1 MGFSIPKSGHDLSL
15 VICGSAGQG
24 LQSLETL
31 ITRLALSSGYHVFST
46 KEYMSR
52 VRGGSNSIEI
62 RFSPV
67 EVSALVDRI
76 DLLVPLTKEA
86 IERIKHRITD
96 DTLIIGESRFVTDEI
111 RTKCGLFIDIPFL
124 EKVKEI
130 GQVIYTNQLVL
141 GVIATLLALDAR
153 DAEKRIKEFFKD
165 KNDEAVEKNIQAFN
179 IGCGLGTKLISPAD
193 EEAGRGLISPVL
205 KKGEDRSEDILL
217 SGAEAVGLGAI
228 AGGCDFIAAY
238 PMSPSTGVLT
248 FLAKHAKE
256 FDIVA
261 EQCEDEI
268 AGICMALGAWYAG
281 SRALAST
288 SGGGFALMTE
298 GTSLSA
304 MIESPIVIHIAQRP
318 GPATGLPTRTEQ
330 GDLDLALYAGHGEF
344 QRIIL
349 APGTVS
355 EAFYLTQ
362 KAFNLAARFQLPVFI
377 LTDQYLMDMLVNTT
391 AFDLS
396 VVTNETHIVETRAD
410 YKRYAFTDT
419 GLSPRGIPG
428 FGRGFVAVDSDE
440 HDEDGRIT
448 EDMDIRT
455 RMVDKRLKRFDLVK
469 GSIEPPLMIGNEE
482 ALTVLIG
489 WGSTFGVV
497 REALERID
505 SPDLLYLHH
514 SQPYPLHELSIRH
527 IKRAKKRIAIEGNA
541 TAQFARLVMRET
553 GVEIEEK
560 ILKYNGL
567 QFSVEEVEKKLRG
580 VI

>member
-1 MGFSIPKSGHDLSL
+1 MGFSIPKNGRDLSL

-24 LQSLETL
+24 LQSLESL
-31 ITRLALSSGYHVFST
+31 LVRLALSSGFHVFST

-52 VRGGSNSIEI
+52 VRGGSNSQEI
-62 RFSPV
+62 RLSPS
-67 EVSALVDRI
+67 EVSAPVERI
-76 DLLVPLTKEA
+76 DLLVPLTLEA

-96 DTLIIGESRFVTDEI
+96 ETLIVGESAFVTDEI
-111 RTKCGLFIDIPFL
+111 KAKCGLFIDIPFT
-124 EKVKEI
+124 EKAKEI

-141 GVIATLLALDAR
+141 GVIASLLALDA
-153 DAEKRIKEFFKD
+153 DGVEKRIKEFFKD
-165 KNDEAVEKNIQAFN
+165 KGAEAIEKNIRAFFVGSELGAGL
-179 IGCGLGTKLISPAD
+179 IGLTNK
-193 EEAGRGLISPVL
+193 EAARGLISPVL
-205 KKGEDRSEDILL
+205 ETGGDRSRDILL
-217 SGAEAVGLGAI
+217 SGAEAMGLGAI

-268 AGICMALGAWYAG
+268 AGINMALGAWYAG
-281 SRALAST
+281 SRALASS
-288 SGGGFALMTE
+288 SGGGFALMIE

-330 GDLDLALYAGHGEF
+330 GDLNLALYAGHGEF
-344 QRIIL
+344 ARIIL
-349 APGTVS
+349 APATVS

-362 KAFNLAARFQLPVFI
+362 KAFNLADRFQLPVFI
-377 LTDQYLMDMLVNTT
+377 LTDQYLMDMRVNTPQ
-391 AFDLS
+391 FDLS
-396 VVTNETHIVETRAD
+396 GLERESHIVETKAD

-428 FGRGFVAVDSDE
+428 FGTGFVAVDSDE

-448 EDMDIRT
+448 EDMEMREQ
-455 RMVDKRLKRFDLVK
+455 MVEKRLKRFSLLED
-469 GSIEPPLMIGNEE
+469 SIEPPLVIGNEE
-482 ALTVLIG
+482 AGTVILG
-489 WGSTFGVV
+489 WGSTLGII

-505 SPDLLYLHH
+505 SPDVLYIHH

-527 IKRAKKRIAIEGNA
+527 IKRAKRRIVIEGNA
-541 TAQFARLVMRET
+541 TAQFARLVICET

-567 QFSVEEVEKKLRG
+567 QFSVEEVEEGLSKL
-580 VI
+580 I